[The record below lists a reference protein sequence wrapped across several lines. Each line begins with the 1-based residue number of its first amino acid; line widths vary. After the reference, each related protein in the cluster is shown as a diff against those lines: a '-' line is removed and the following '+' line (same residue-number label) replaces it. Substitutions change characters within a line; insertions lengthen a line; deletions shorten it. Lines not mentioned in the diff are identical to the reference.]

1 MSYVSCVGQ
10 LHAVSFAHD
19 CASFRLI
26 ILCFRSARW
35 CLESCCLEPRC
46 FDCSNGD
53 HLVAWYPKRTQSSE
67 VPVDGRRQVRVTNDI
82 AVVHEG
88 AHNLGDGHAP
98 LIAAARS
105 GLDLPIGP
113 FTQEDSEHCACWLR
127 SAEARS
133 SSALADA
140 PIIGSAVLRPCASGR
155 SYGRSI
161 ARSARP
167 KNLRLQ
173 ILSALNMGVWALLC
187 SANPLGLS
195 RTHGPEHALLRFA
208 AEGFLHFSPHAR
220 FSTHNCEIFLVA

>member
-105 GLDLPIGP
+105 GLDLHRP
-113 FTQEDSEHCACWLR
+113 FYAGGLRALRMLAQECRGEEQQRLGRCAHNWFGR
-127 SAEARS
+127 A
-133 SSALADA
+133 
-140 PIIGSAVLRPCASGR
+140 SAVRFGPKLRPKHSPKRTAEESQTSDTICLK
-155 SYGRSI
+155 YGRLG
-161 ARSARP
+161 P
-167 KNLRLQ
+167 
-173 ILSALNMGVWALLC
+173 
-187 SANPLGLS
+187 PL
-195 RTHGPEHALLRFA
+195 
-208 AEGFLHFSPHAR
+208 
-220 FSTHNCEIFLVA
+220 

>member
-1 MSYVSCVGQ
+1 MTVRMVTISSLGTPSAPNPAKSLWMVAGKSGLLMILPLSTRAHTILETVT
-10 LHAVSFAHD
+10 LHS
-19 CASFRLI
+19 LP
-26 ILCFRSARW
+26 L
-35 CLESCCLEPRC
+35 P
-46 FDCSNGD
+46 
-53 HLVAWYPKRTQSSE
+53 
-67 VPVDGRRQVRVTNDI
+67 
-82 AVVHEG
+82 AVVWT
-88 AHNLGDGHAP
+88 
-98 LIAAARS
+98 S
-105 GLDLPIGP
+105 IGP